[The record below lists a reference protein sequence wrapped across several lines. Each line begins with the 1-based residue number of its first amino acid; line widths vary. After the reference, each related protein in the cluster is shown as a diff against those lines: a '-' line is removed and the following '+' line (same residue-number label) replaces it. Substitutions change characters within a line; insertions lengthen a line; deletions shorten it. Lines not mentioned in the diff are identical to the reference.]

1 MPLEKQPPKPTGSI
15 DEGHSSASTR
25 FMSKLLVHRVY
36 TQLIVAGTRRHAR
49 RRPRL
54 NPPKPRLAVAA
65 AMDKNPETNKY
76 VGYHREEVGSES
88 LVGTVKHFDCHAFL
102 VHGDADAWPGEE
114 FDAEGDAA
122 KTLHDAIKTAAGE
135 HKSGVHQFKP
145 GTSAVGKVKLNL
157 SETGARG
164 AAGDEAGD
172 VIMFPQM
179 RRHRLGADAVND
191 PAVVADFVRRAIVS
205 GDDAGEALSH
215 RAHLFVC
222 THMKRDA
229 RCGVC
234 GPALIESIRDELKRL
249 DIADDAVAVRGC
261 SHTGGHKY
269 AGNLLLFVPEKG
281 LAAKVEDAGET
292 KGVWYGYVTAAEI
305 PAVLERTVMR
315 GEVIPRL
322 WRGSMGMRPDEHEA
336 AAAAEAKRIGE
347 PWPPLKTP
355 CDACNEEGG
364 GGGGGGGGEL
374 KDIEDVV
381 AGGRV
386 MKSVETDPDDDVSK
400 CDVRVG
406 SDGAASLAG
415 DEWPPRWWDRVAI
428 GGMVAGLAGML
439 AGVVFDR

>member
-1 MPLEKQPPKPTGSI
+1 MTWPL
-15 DEGHSSASTR
+15 
-25 FMSKLLVHRVY
+25 MSKLLVHRVAS
-36 TQLIVAGTRRHAR
+36 TLIAASTRRHAR

-54 NPPKPRLAVAA
+54 TPPKPKLTVSA
-65 AMDKNPETNKY
+65 AMDRNPETNKY
-76 VGYHREEVGSES
+76 VGYHRDEVGSES

-122 KTLHDAIKTAAGE
+122 KTVHEAIKAAAGE
-135 HKSGVHQFKP
+135 HKKGVHQFKP

-179 RRHRLGADAVND
+179 RRHRLGADAAND
-191 PAVVADFVRRAIVS
+191 PTEVADFVRRAIVQGDAS
-205 GDDAGEALSH
+205 GGETLSH

-234 GPALIESIRDELKRL
+234 GPALIDTIRDKVKAM
-249 DIADDAVAVRGC
+249 DMDDTVAVRGC

-269 AGNLLLFVPEKG
+269 AGNVLIFVPEKG
-281 LAAKVEDAGET
+281 LHSKPDDAGPT
-292 KGVWYGYVTAAEI
+292 KGVWYGYVTAAEV

-322 WRGSMGMRPDEHEA
+322 WRGSMGMEPNEHEA
-336 AAAAEAKRIGE
+336 AAKEAAEALGE
-347 PWPPLKTP
+347 EWPPAKTP
-355 CDACNEEGG
+355 CDACADGSNGG
-364 GGGGGGGGEL
+364 TIL
-374 KDIEDVV
+374 TDIEDV
-381 AGGRV
+381 AGGSV
-386 MKSVETDPDDDVSK
+386 MKAIQKADVEKDVSK
-400 CDVRVG
+400 CDVRVTPG
-406 SDGAASLAG
+406 GAAVVVA
-415 DEWPPRWWDRVAI
+415 DAPWPPLWLDQLAI
-428 GGMVAGLAGML
+428 GGMVAGLAGLL
-439 AGVVFDR
+439 ASTVFNN

>member
-1 MPLEKQPPKPTGSI
+1 M
-15 DEGHSSASTR
+15 
-25 FMSKLLVHRVY
+25 
-36 TQLIVAGTRRHAR
+36 
-49 RRPRL
+49 
-54 NPPKPRLAVAA
+54 
-65 AMDKNPETNKY
+65 
-76 VGYHREEVGSES
+76 GYHREEVGSES

-164 AAGDEAGD
+164 AAGDRG
-172 VIMFPQM
+172 
-179 RRHRLGADAVND
+179 RRRDHVSADAEAQARRRRRQR
-191 PAVVADFVRRAIVS
+191 PGRGGRLLSGAVVS

-305 PAVLERTVMR
+305 PAVLRRTVMR

-355 CDACNEEGG
+355 CDACNEE
-364 GGGGGGGGEL
+364 E
-374 KDIEDVV
+374 E
-381 AGGRV
+381 
-386 MKSVETDPDDDVSK
+386 E
-400 CDVRVG
+400 
-406 SDGAASLAG
+406 
-415 DEWPPRWWDRVAI
+415 EE
-428 GGMVAGLAGML
+428 
-439 AGVVFDR
+439 